1 MLKENLII
9 LRNIHGFSQE
19 EIAEKIGISRQA
31 YAKWKTGAT
40 VPDIEKCMR
49 LAETYGVT
57 IDSLVT
63 TTTLDGGETI
73 VPPPKGKNIWGSVT
87 INERGQL
94 VIPKNVREMFGL
106 SGGQRLIVLTDDKE
120 GIALVPANVFEEKMK
135 HAMEFAAVKP
145 EEYLQ

>member
-1 MLKENLII
+1 MLKDNLII

-31 YAKWKTGAT
+31 YAKWETGAT
-40 VPDIEKCMR
+40 VPDIEKCLR

-63 TTTLDGGETI
+63 TTTLDGSETI

-94 VIPKNVREMFGL
+94 VIPKNVREIFGL

-120 GIALVPANVFEEKMK
+120 GIALVPAKVFEEKMK
-135 HAMEFAAVKP
+135 HAMEYASLKN
-145 EEYLQ
+145 EE

>member
-31 YAKWKTGAT
+31 YAKWETGAT

-63 TTTLDGGETI
+63 TTTLDGGETL
-73 VPPPKGKNIWGSVT
+73 VPQPKGRNIWGSVT

-106 SGGQRLIVLTDDKE
+106 SGGQRLIVLTDDQE
-120 GIALVPANVFEEKMK
+120 GIALVPAKVFEEKMK
-135 HAMEFAAVKP
+135 HAMEFASAKA
-145 EEYLQ
+145 EE

>member
-31 YAKWKTGAT
+31 YAKWESGAT

-49 LAETYGVT
+49 LSEVYGVT

-63 TTTLDGGETI
+63 TTTLDGGETV

-120 GIALVPANVFEEKMK
+120 GIALVPAEVFEEKMK
-135 HAMEFAAVKP
+135 HAMEFASIKP
-145 EEYLQ
+145 EE